1 MCGAFHKQQGV
12 EQSSFTLNLIDAELQ
27 MVKRTGSNLI
37 SSMKK
42 SKILCLHGTHS
53 SAAILKEGLEVWP
66 SNVLDRMDL
75 VFIDAPFRVEDEDF
89 PAFTWFNAQDVTK
102 MNIMFN
108 ESIAYIEETMVKLG
122 PFDGVLGMSMGACV
136 AAALPGMQ
144 AQGVALTKV
153 EDLKFVMVMSGS
165 KLECIGGEAPK
176 LAENAFSSIIQIPS
190 LHCFGENDFTKLNAI
205 ELLDSFLDPFVIFHS
220 GGHEI
225 PKLDE
230 KGLKVMNSFLDKVQA
245 SFAAPKA
252 IRSLM

>member
-1 MCGAFHKQQGV
+1 MV
-12 EQSSFTLNLIDAELQ
+12 NRTRSS
-27 MVKRTGSNLI
+27 LI
-37 SSMKK
+37 SRMKK

-66 SNVLDRMDL
+66 SNVLERMDL

-89 PAFTWFNAQDVTK
+89 PAFTWFNGQDVTK
-102 MNIMFN
+102 MNIMLN

-190 LHCFGENDFTKLNAI
+190 LHCFGETDFTRLNAI